1 MNESYFIWM
10 FYTGLVQP
18 DEDDYGYVS
27 QEASAFYNKLM
38 EKYSST
44 PSDEP
49 KTSKK
54 SFLKSSA
61 ADLNNTKV
69 YIFIFLQYLRTIM
82 IILIVWGNVW
92 HITNMMMSI
101 VWDISG
107 IRNALLM
114 WVHVNAVMNLQVP

>member
-1 MNESYFIWM
+1 M

-82 IILIVWGNVW
+82 IILIV
-92 HITNMMMSI
+92 
-101 VWDISG
+101 
-107 IRNALLM
+107 
-114 WVHVNAVMNLQVP
+114 